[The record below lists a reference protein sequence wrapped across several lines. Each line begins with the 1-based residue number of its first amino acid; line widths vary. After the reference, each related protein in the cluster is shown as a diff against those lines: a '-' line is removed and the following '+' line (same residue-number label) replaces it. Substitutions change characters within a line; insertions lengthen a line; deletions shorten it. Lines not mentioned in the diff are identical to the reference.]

1 MSEDKRKNNGRRAGT
16 TKNKVQGEIVKKEFK
31 VGSVKKRK
39 NTYQSETM
47 EEFFYFL
54 KGSGQYIID
63 GTAIPLKTGVFLR
76 IPARIPHALSASG
89 DCPLEFIYFGIST
102 Q

>member
-1 MSEDKRKNNGRRAGT
+1 MSEDKRKHNGRIAGT
-16 TKNKVQGEIVKKEFK
+16 TKNKVQGEIVKKELK
-31 VGSVKKRK
+31 VGSVAKRK

-54 KGSGQYIID
+54 NGSGEYIID
-63 GTAIPLKTGVFLR
+63 GTAIPLKPEVFVR
-76 IPARIPHALSASG
+76 IPAKIPHALYASG
-89 DCPLEFIYFGIST
+89 DCPLEFVYFGIST